1 MLNLLSMVSLLLEV
15 LIHHGCCVAEYSS
28 LEENWKVDGD
38 WDAAHKRS
46 SASTEPVNEES
57 LHDVRRSML
66 LMKKQSSALLA
77 RVFECLYPG
86 PDIPPHPQTRC
97 PRGMEETWAAEIRL
111 NRASRYRGELC
122 FRAHVR

>member
-28 LEENWKVDGD
+28 LEEGWKVDED
-38 WDAAHKRS
+38 RDAAHKRS

-66 LMKKQSSALLA
+66 LMKKQSSSVFTPVPTSLHIPRHDAPGVWRKRGRRRSDLA
-77 RVFECLYPG
+77 GQVDTAVNSAF
-86 PDIPPHPQTRC
+86 
-97 PRGMEETWAAEIRL
+97 
-111 NRASRYRGELC
+111 
-122 FRAHVR
+122 AHTSVDSFFPA